1 MKKIIP
7 LIFALVAHSSLA
19 NEVTFKL
26 EELTKGLHVLYGQG
40 GNIAVSTG
48 DDGIYIVDDQF
59 AKLHEQ
65 IKQEI
70 SKLKPGAPEFV
81 INTHHHGDHTGGNE
95 QFAQAGAHVIAH
107 QNVYKR
113 LLIKH
118 GKNSDYLPVLSF
130 DSKMTLHFNNEDA
143 KLWHYPNAHTDGDAV
158 IYFSNA
164 NVVHMG
170 DLYFNLGGLPFV
182 DVDSG
187 GSLQGVMAAVSD
199 VLTRIDDNTKVIPGH
214 GPVTNKAQ
222 LAAYLTLLDN
232 AKTLML
238 EAIAQHK
245 DLDSVQAARPLQSLN
260 LKYANWLPEERV
272 TKLFY
277 LSLTK
282 R

>member
-1 MKKIIP
+1 MKKIIV
-7 LIFALVAHSSLA
+7 LISLLLAQTSFA
-19 NEVTFKL
+19 NEVNFKL

-40 GNIAVSTG
+40 GNIAISTG

-59 AKLHEQ
+59 AKLHDQ

-95 QFAQAGAHVIAH
+95 KFAEAGAHVIAH
-107 QNVYKR
+107 HNVYKR

-118 GKNSDYLPVLSF
+118 GKNSGFLPVLSF
-130 DSKMTLHFNNEDA
+130 DSQMMLHFNNEDA
-143 KLWHYPNAHTDGDAV
+143 KLWHYPNAHTDGDA
-158 IYFSNA
+158 IIFFSNA

-170 DLYFNLGGLPFV
+170 DVYFNLGGLPFV

-187 GSLQGVMAAVSD
+187 GSLQGVIAAVND
-199 VLTRIDDNTKVIPGH
+199 VLSRIDEQTKVIPGH
-214 GPVTNKAQ
+214 GPVTNKAGLQ
-222 LAAYLTLLDN
+222 NYLALLEKAKGLMLAAIEKHGD
-232 AKTLML
+232 L
-238 EAIAQHK
+238 ER
-245 DLDSVQAARPLQSLN
+245 VQAARPLQSLN
-260 LKYANWLPEERV
+260 LTYAYWLPEERV